1 MILILISLIINF
13 FFILNYKKISSIIN
27 LYDYP
32 DKKRKIHSKKI
43 PLIGGIIIYI
53 NFFLLL
59 IFVVSIPD
67 FFEENLKSVFNK
79 KSNFINLFFISSFI
93 MFLGIY
99 DDKKNLNAYLKLLIL
114 IIFTY
119 ILLTFNND
127 LIIDSI
133 FLILLNFEFL
143 THNYAIFFTILC
155 FLLFINASNLYDG
168 INLQLGPYFIFIF
181 FIFIFKLELLLFS
194 ILFLIPLFVFC
205 YLNYNGKIFLGN
217 SGAYFISFLI
227 ASILI
232 IQNNLDTVISPE
244 EIFLIMSIPGLDMLR
259 LFIYRIFKKK
269 NPFSADKEHLH
280 HYMIINF
287 NMRVSQVYIFVLSI
301 IPFCLYQFYK
311 SLYVI
316 FATIVAYI
324 LIYILLFIMKKR
336 NVN

>member
-1 MILILISLIINF
+1 MILIPISLIINI

-59 IFVVSIPD
+59 IFVVLIPD

-79 KSNFINLFFISSFI
+79 KSNFINLFFISGFI

-133 FLILLNFEFL
+133 FLISLNFEFF

-227 ASILI
+227 ASIFI

-259 LFIYRIFKKK
+259 LFIYRILKKK

-287 NMRVSQVYIFVLSI
+287 NIRVSQVYIFVLSI

-316 FATIVAYI
+316 FATIAAYI
-324 LIYILLFIMKKR
+324 MIYILLFIKNKR